1 MSRPAGSAARRS
13 AASTIIAGRSP
24 CRRAVRRRN
33 SRACAGLPGEAA
45 SGHAMTFR
53 SIYRHGFARVAACTV
68 RTALADPAAN
78 AEAVLRNAREA
89 HERGAALVVFPELIL
104 SGYSI
109 EDLLLQDALLDAV
122 ERAVADIVAQSKE
135 LLPLL
140 LVGAPLRHLN
150 RVYNTALA
158 VHRGRL
164 LGVVPKIHLPNYREF
179 YEPRWFASGH
189 GTDDGEIQVGGL
201 RAPFGPDLLFAAE
214 DVAGLIVHAEVCEDF
229 WVPAPPSS
237 LAALAGATVLANLS
251 ASNITIGKAETRR
264 LPCLSQFAPCLAAYL
279 YSAAGTGESTTDLA
293 WDGQVG
299 IYENGVTLAETE
311 RFPPSDRIAL
321 ADVDLDLLRQERAR
335 MGTFDD
341 NLRRLR
347 E

>member
-13 AASTIIAGRSP
+13 GASTIIAARSP
-24 CRRAVRRRN
+24 CRRAERRRN

-78 AEAVLRNAREA
+78 AESVLRAAREA

-109 EDLLLQDALLDAV
+109 EDLFLQDTLLDAV
-122 ERAVADIVAQSKE
+122 ERAVEDVVARSGE
-135 LLPLL
+135 LLPML
-140 LVGAPLRHLN
+140 LVGAPLRHAN
-150 RVYNTALA
+150 RVYNTALV

-164 LGVVPKIHLPNYREF
+164 LGVVPKIHIPNYREF
-179 YEPRWFASGH
+179 YERRWFASGE
-189 GTDDGEIQVGGL
+189 GVSGEIRVGRL
-201 RAPFGPDLLFAAE
+201 QAPFGPDLLFAAE
-214 DVAGLIVHAEVCEDF
+214 DVAGLVVHAEICEDF

-264 LPCLSQFAPCLAAYL
+264 LLCQAQSARCLAAYV
-279 YSAAGTGESTTDLA
+279 YAAAGAGESTTDLA
-293 WDGQVG
+293 WDGQTSV
-299 IYENGVTLAETE
+299 YENGVLLAEGE
-311 RFPPSDRIAL
+311 RF
-321 ADVDLDLLRQERAR
+321 RQD
-335 MGTFDD
+335 GQIT
-341 NLRRLR
+341 
-347 E
+347 

>member
-78 AEAVLRNAREA
+78 AESVLRNAREA

-109 EDLLLQDALLDAV
+109 EDLF
-122 ERAVADIVAQSKE
+122 AQSSE
-135 LLPLL
+135 LMPLL

-150 RVYNTALA
+150 RVYNTAVA

-201 RAPFGPDLLFAAE
+201 RASFGPDLLFAAE
-214 DVAGLIVHAEVCEDF
+214 DVAGFVVHAEICEDF
-229 WVPAPPSS
+229 WVPSPPSS

-251 ASNITIGKAETRR
+251 ASNITIGKAERRR
-264 LPCLSQFAPCLAAYL
+264 LLCLSQ
-279 YSAAGTGESTTDLA
+279 S
-293 WDGQVG
+293 
-299 IYENGVTLAETE
+299 
-311 RFPPSDRIAL
+311 
-321 ADVDLDLLRQERAR
+321 
-335 MGTFDD
+335 
-341 NLRRLR
+341 
-347 E
+347 